1 MIIKNL
7 DRKLIFY
14 DFEVFQN
21 ANFWL
26 VVLIDYETN
35 EKTEI
40 INNSDEL
47 KEFYELH
54 KNDIF
59 IGYNNKNYDRWIWW
73 GILLNDDPCR
83 INKELIEK
91 GVKPYKVLNKKYKEF
106 QFYNYDVADIM
117 HSLKQ
122 YEGFLGHLIKESDVP
137 FDLDRPLT
145 DEEIQKKDMIIGYNS
160 RKYNRWT

>member
-73 GILLNDDPCR
+73 GI
-83 INKELIEK
+83 
-91 GVKPYKVLNKKYKEF
+91 
-106 QFYNYDVADIM
+106 
-117 HSLKQ
+117 
-122 YEGFLGHLIKESDVP
+122 
-137 FDLDRPLT
+137 
-145 DEEIQKKDMIIGYNS
+145 
-160 RKYNRWT
+160 